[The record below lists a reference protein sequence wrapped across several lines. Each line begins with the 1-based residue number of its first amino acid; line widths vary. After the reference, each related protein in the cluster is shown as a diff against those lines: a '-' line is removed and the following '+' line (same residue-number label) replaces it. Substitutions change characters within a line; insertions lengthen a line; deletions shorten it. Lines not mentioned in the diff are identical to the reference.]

1 MRWLH
6 VGIKDL
12 MVTSRDKGTL
22 GILIA
27 MPMILIVILSSAL
40 GNLASNLGKTPV
52 AIVNMDQGRVGSDVT
67 DAFFTDA
74 QLTELFLA
82 RRMADPIEARGL
94 VARGELAGALVVPT
108 DFTQRLNTGRSS
120 KLTVYSD
127 PGRQIASAIFTGV
140 AESLSTRVS
149 AAAIAARTSAY
160 YVAPLRVR
168 DPGFVYGVIGRAV
181 QSASDTE
188 ALSAVQ
194 LVESTAARGEEL
206 SMLAYYSGG
215 MSVMFLMFGAM
226 FGAFSLV
233 RERDTWTLPRMLM
246 SPGAKWEIL
255 GGKMFG
261 VLLIG
266 ILQFG
271 VLWGFTTALGVK
283 WGDLIAVGL
292 IGFSTVAAATGL
304 AIFIAAVGKTVRAVS
319 GIAQLLIQFMAAVG
333 GSFFPVAQFP
343 AWLQPI
349 HYVSVNGWAL
359 DGILAAMRGAG
370 AVEILPNVAA
380 LLGIAALFFTV
391 GAWRLRWE

>member
-1 MRWLH
+1 VRWLH

-12 MVTSRDKGTL
+12 TVTVRDKGTL
-22 GILIA
+22 AILIA

-40 GNLASNLGKTPV
+40 GNLQSNLGKTPV
-52 AIVNMDQGRVGSDVT
+52 AIVNLDEGKVGAQVT
-67 DAFFTDA
+67 DGFFNDA

-82 RRMADPIEARGL
+82 RRMTSPDEARAL
-94 VARGELAGALVVPT
+94 VAKGDLAGALVVPA
-108 DFTQRLNTGRSS
+108 DFSRRLDTGRTSQ
-120 KLTVYSD
+120 LTLYSD
-127 PGRQIASAIFTGV
+127 PGRQIAGSIFKGV
-140 AESLSTRVS
+140 AETLSTRVS
-149 AAAIAARTSAY
+149 AASIAARTSAF
-160 YVAPLRVR
+160 YVSPLRVS
-168 DPGFVYGVIGRAV
+168 DPGFVYAVIGKAV

-188 ALSAVQ
+188 ALNAVR
-194 LVESTAARGEEL
+194 LVESTATRGKEL
-206 SMLAYYSGG
+206 SMLSYYSGG

-246 SPGAKWEIL
+246 TPGTKWEIL

-266 ILQFG
+266 MLQFL
-271 VLWGFTTALGVK
+271 VLYAFTSALGVA
-283 WGDLIAVGL
+283 WGDMMAVGL

-319 GIAQLLIQFMAAVG
+319 GIAQMLIQFMAAIG

-343 AWLQPI
+343 TWLQPL
-349 HYVSVNGWAL
+349 HYASVNGWAL
-359 DGILAAMRGAG
+359 DGILAAMRGAN
-370 AVEILPNVAA
+370 AVEVLPNVAA
-380 LLGIAALFFTV
+380 LLLIAAVFFTV